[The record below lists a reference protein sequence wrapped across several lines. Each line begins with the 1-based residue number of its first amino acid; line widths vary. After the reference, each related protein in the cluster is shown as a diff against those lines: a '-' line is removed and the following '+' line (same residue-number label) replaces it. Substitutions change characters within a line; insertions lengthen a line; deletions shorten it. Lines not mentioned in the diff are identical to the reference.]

1 MVIMYGGVLEHVLY
15 PSWERLRGRPTFAL
29 LRQLQRTE
37 RASADELEALR
48 TGFLRR
54 LVRHAYE
61 HTAYYREAFDNLSLH
76 PDDIRCVADVAKLP
90 ILTRAGAR
98 ASVDRRTASW
108 PAVAV
113 SKATS
118 GSTGEPLDVRFSAE
132 SRHWRDATRWR
143 GFGWGGYR
151 MGMKAMHLWGIAPS
165 TPSFVKRTKLALDR
179 KLRRDVYVSCMVRS
193 DEALRGMVDTI
204 RRERPQAMMGYAQAL
219 ADLARYINRHGLRDW
234 DTIPVIYGAERLWA
248 HDRDALEDAFG
259 PAVFETYGCREF
271 MLMGSEC
278 EVHDGLHESAEN
290 LIVEI
295 VVAQPDGTYRVAK
308 PGEVGEVAI
317 TDLHNLANPF
327 MRYLIGDR
335 ALARNASGCAC
346 GRTLPRFGPV
356 QGRVTETLRDGA
368 GNPVE
373 GILFNILFTE
383 LAACT
388 RQFQAVQRVD
398 GSVTLNIVPHEPTGL
413 PRQAETKI
421 RNFIGEHLRG
431 ISFDIRVLPEIP
443 LTKAGKLQRVVV
455 ERAAG

>member
-1 MVIMYGGVLEHVLY
+1 M
-15 PSWERLRGRPTFAL
+15 
-29 LRQLQRTE
+29 LQRTQF
-37 RASADELEALR
+37 ASADELESLR

-54 LVRHAYE
+54 LIKHAYE
-61 HTAYYREAFDNLSLH
+61 NTAYYRAALDDRGIH

-90 ILTRAGAR
+90 VLRRADAR
-98 ASVDRRTASW
+98 TSVDQRTAAW

-113 SKATS
+113 TKATS
-118 GSTGEPLDVRFSAE
+118 GSTGEPLQVRFSAE

-151 MGMKAMHLWGIAPS
+151 MGMKAMHLWGVSPS
-165 TPSFVKRTKLALDR
+165 KPSLVQRAKLELDR

-193 DEALRGMVDTI
+193 DEALAGMVDTL
-204 RRERPQAMMGYAQAL
+204 RRERPQAMLGYAQGL

-234 DTIPVIYGAERLWA
+234 DTIPVVYGAERLWP
-248 HDRDALEDAFG
+248 HDRAALEQAFG
-259 PAVFETYGCREF
+259 PEVYETYGCRELT
-271 MLMGSEC
+271 LMGSEC

-295 VVAQPDGTYRVAK
+295 LVEQPDGSHRVAR

-317 TDLHNLANPF
+317 TDLHNLACPF
-327 MRYLIGDR
+327 VRYLIGDR
-335 ALARNASGCAC
+335 ALARNATGCAC

-383 LAACT
+383 LAMCT
-388 RQFQAVQRVD
+388 RQFQAVQRLD
-398 GSVTLNIVPHEPTGL
+398 GSVILNLVPQDPSGI
-413 PRQAETKI
+413 PREAEAKI
-421 RNFIGEHLRG
+421 RNFVNQHMRG
-431 ISFDIRVLPEIP
+431 IPFTICLMPEIP